1 MRFLNLHDIPDIERM
16 TLHEYSLRMA
26 ASRLRRLD
34 RQYEIHL
41 QAWANQQAKATKKN
55 GKPIY
60 VTFKEFFD
68 YEGEEKKIF
77 GFNENIG
84 DDPLARMVAK
94 ANRKRGREDGEL

>member
-55 GKPIY
+55 GKPFY

-68 YEGEEKKIF
+68 YEEEEKRIL
-77 GFNENIG
+77 GFEENIKN
-84 DDPLARMVAK
+84 DPLVQMVTK
-94 ANRKRGREDGEL
+94 ANRQRGREDGEL